1 MRILALSALIA
12 VGAVVSGCSHQ
23 AGSGPTKLTSQEDS
37 ASYVLGYKM
46 GENLRQQSVPM
57 KPELIFRGLSAGISG
72 GVSVL
77 PDSVMQTVMT
87 NFQIK
92 MAGVQRQKDSVAQ
105 IENRKSG
112 YDFLADNKQKDGVKT
127 TPSGLQYKVLTE
139 GNGPRPK
146 ATSQVTV
153 HYKGTLLDG
162 KQFDSSY
169 DRGQPATFP
178 LNQVIPGWTEGVQ
191 LMNVGSKYQFWIPS
205 DLAYGPHGSPPTI
218 PPNSTLVFQVE
229 LLSFK

>member
-1 MRILALSALIA
+1 MRTLALSALIA
-12 VGAVVSGCSHQ
+12 VGAVVSGCGQQ
-23 AGSGPTKLTSQEDS
+23 AGAGPTKLSSQEDS

-57 KPELIFRGLSAGISG
+57 KPELIFRGLSAGMSG
-72 GVSVL
+72 GVSVI
-77 PDSVMQTVMT
+77 PESAMQTVMMD
-87 NFQIK
+87 FQVK
-92 MAGVQRQKDSVAQ
+92 MAGVQRQKDSAAQ
-105 IENRKSG
+105 IENRKAG
-112 YDFLADNKQKDGVKT
+112 DDYLADNKKKDGVKT

-139 GNGPRPK
+139 GSGPRPT

-169 DRGQPATFP
+169 DRGQPATFA

-191 LMNVGSKYQFWIPS
+191 LMNVGSKYQFWIPGE
-205 DLAYGPHGSPPTI
+205 LAYGQQGSPPTI
-218 PPNSTLVFQVE
+218 PPNSTLVFEVE